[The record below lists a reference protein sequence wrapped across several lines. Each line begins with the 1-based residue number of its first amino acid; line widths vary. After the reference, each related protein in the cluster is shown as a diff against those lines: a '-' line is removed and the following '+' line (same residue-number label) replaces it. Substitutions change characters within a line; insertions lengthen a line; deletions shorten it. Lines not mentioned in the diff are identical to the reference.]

1 MEVTR
6 YQFSRAS
13 RVALERVLAHFSN
26 VLLVLEG
33 ATDFPEELRGARR
46 GLLYLTQYKIIFH
59 HKAKGST
66 TIRFPLQLLG
76 ACAIGEEPNTKQQ
89 HIKGTIT
96 SIHGVLTFKFIFFYG
111 ANACLSLIQ
120 DLCSSDTLREAVNLQ
135 QYPTA
140 SIFSYAHPSAPP
152 AQRPFGMLPCWPP
165 PYPGPPEAPP
175 PYSEVD
181 AASPRGL
188 SQQDTDLAASPA
200 APSHTPQHM
209 DSI

>member
-1 MEVTR
+1 MG
-6 YQFSRAS
+6 
-13 RVALERVLAHFSN
+13 VLAHFSN

-120 DLCSSDTLREAVNLQ
+120 DLRSSASIHGVLTFKFIFFYGANACLSLIQDLRSSDTLREAVNLQ

-181 AASPRGL
+181 AASPR
-188 SQQDTDLAASPA
+188 A
-200 APSHTPQHM
+200 
-209 DSI
+209 